1 MPDTNDKNTE
11 DFDDEDD
18 DLEVV
23 EEIEI
28 PKVKL
33 NKNGVARKPL
43 SAEQKERNLENLAK
57 AREKARLQKLAL
69 SSKSKTEQDVI
80 RKDKAKKLAET
91 KVQKAIERK
100 RLDEEIEKFKNKP
113 VDIKPVGR
121 LKDKAKLPVKEEV
134 VKEEVVE
141 DKVESVKKPVKKP
154 RKKVIIV
161 EHSSSD
167 DDDEHVIIK
176 TRKKTRTPVVAP
188 VAAPVAAPPAVVY
201 MPPPPPP
208 PPPLPPPMSDEDKKK
223 KLAFEADQKRKNN
236 LVNAIFR

>member
-1 MPDTNDKNTE
+1 MPDTNDKNAE

-100 RLDEEIEKFKNKP
+100 RLDEEIEKFKNKE
-113 VDIKPVGR
+113 VNVKPVGR
-121 LKDKAKLPVKEEV
+121 LKDKAKPPVKEEV
-134 VKEEVVE
+134 VEEKVVE
-141 DKVESVKKPVKKP
+141 ELVKKPVKKP

-176 TRKKTRTPVVAP
+176 TRKKIRTPVVAP
-188 VAAPVAAPPAVVY
+188 VVAPVAAPPAVVY